1 MQPPQGERDQRPA
14 RPSREPRAEQAEQTR
29 VTSAA
34 PPPRRRPPR
43 QPAAP
48 PLEPIELTDQLE
60 PVGEATMQRRQIDET
75 LARFSAAHDELA
87 AEEQERKQR
96 RDRLLARPAQLLEQT
111 RTKLQRVV
119 LTGEHKRPDSEMAAE
134 EAEPA
139 EEPEPDPEQAPEKKS
154 PQTRLQEKK
163 SRRNHRSLLTARI
176 TAAVVAGLVF
186 LATGVGWGAKT
197 WFNGKFNEI
206 AALDE
211 GSNDIRNAAGQ
222 TGDENFLIV
231 GSDTRE
237 GAEVEDNVGSATAI
251 PGARSDTVM
260 LAHIPADRKQAVVV
274 SFPRDLEVSRPDCER
289 WDPESGEYGEVVR
302 GATQVKLNSAFRAGG
317 PRCVTKVIQQLSGMK
332 VNHFVGI
339 DFNGFKHMVDAV
351 GGVRIHTDG
360 PVKDQE
366 LGLIIAEKGEVVISG
381 DQALNY
387 VRARKV
393 YGDPTFS
400 DYGRI
405 KRQQQFL
412 SSLLQATLSRDVLF
426 DVGKLTGFVNA
437 FASATFGENI
447 GIDQMLTL
455 AQSMQGLRASK
466 VRFLTIPTVGEAN
479 DRGNEVLLEE
489 QSSELFRALIDNTPL
504 PDEKGSRQ
512 EPSEQALPSE

>member
-1 MQPPQGERDQRPA
+1 MH
-14 RPSREPRAEQAEQTR
+14 
-29 VTSAA
+29 
-34 PPPRRRPPR
+34 
-43 QPAAP
+43 
-48 PLEPIELTDQLE
+48 
-60 PVGEATMQRRQIDET
+60 RRQIDET

-96 RDRLLARPAQLLEQT
+96 RERLLARPAQLLEQT
-111 RTKLQRVV
+111 RTRLQRVV
-119 LTGEHKRPDSEMAAE
+119 LTGEHKRPGPEDKE
-134 EAEPA
+134 EAEDATAAAETAEPA
-139 EEPEPDPEQAPEKKS
+139 PEPESDPEQQAPR
-154 PQTRLQEKK
+154 TRLQEKK

-186 LATGVGWGAKT
+186 LATGVGWGTKT

-211 GSNDIRNAAGQ
+211 GSKDIRNAAGQ

-237 GAEVEDNVGSATAI
+237 GAEVEDNVGNATAI

-274 SFPRDLEVSRPDCER
+274 SFPRDLEISRPDCER
-289 WDPESGEYGEVVR
+289 WNPETGQYGEVVR
-302 GATQVKLNSAFRAGG
+302 GAAQVKLNSAFRAGG

-351 GGVRIHTDG
+351 GGVKIHTDG

-366 LGLIIAEKGEVVISG
+366 LGLIIAEKGDVVISG

-412 SSLLQATLSRDVLF
+412 SSLLRATLSRDVLF

-455 AQSMQGLRASK
+455 AQSMQGLQASK
-466 VRFLTIPTVGEAN
+466 VQFLTIPTVGEAN

-504 PDEKGSRQ
+504 PGEDGNSQ